1 MITTETKICYMKIEK
16 EQKQYMRSY
25 YYKRKNLLNHLI
37 NCVEESENVSQHK
50 WIFKYFKSIK
60 K

>member
-1 MITTETKICYMKIEK
+1 MLKTETKICYMKIEK

-50 WIFKYFKSIK
+50 
-60 K
+60 